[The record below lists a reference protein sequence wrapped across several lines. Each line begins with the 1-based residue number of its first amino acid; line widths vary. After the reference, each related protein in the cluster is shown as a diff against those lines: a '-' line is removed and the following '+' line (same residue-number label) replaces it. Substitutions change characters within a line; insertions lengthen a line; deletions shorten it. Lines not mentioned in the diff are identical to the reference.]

1 MTTAKRGDTVRIHY
15 TGTLTDGTEFDSS
28 VGRDP
33 LEFTLGS
40 GEIIAGLDSEID
52 GMAVGEKKSIAIASQ
67 NAYGPYH
74 ADRVQQVPR
83 SAIPPEI
90 NPLVGARLQAVS
102 EDGREI
108 ALIVTAADAQT
119 VTLDANHPLAG
130 KDLVFAVE
138 LVEIA

>member
-1 MTTAKRGDTVRIHY
+1 MTTAKRGDKVRIHY
-15 TGTLTDGTEFDSS
+15 TGSLTDGTEFDSS

-33 LEFTLGS
+33 LEFTLGA
-40 GEIIAGLDSEID
+40 GEIIAGLDTEID
-52 GMAVGEKKSIAIASQ
+52 GMAVGEKKSVTIASED
-67 NAYGPYH
+67 AYGPHH

-83 SAIPPEI
+83 DVIPPEI
-90 NPLVGARLQAVS
+90 SPLVGARLQAAS
-102 EDGREI
+102 QDGQEI
-108 ALIVTAADAQT
+108 VFTVTAADDQT